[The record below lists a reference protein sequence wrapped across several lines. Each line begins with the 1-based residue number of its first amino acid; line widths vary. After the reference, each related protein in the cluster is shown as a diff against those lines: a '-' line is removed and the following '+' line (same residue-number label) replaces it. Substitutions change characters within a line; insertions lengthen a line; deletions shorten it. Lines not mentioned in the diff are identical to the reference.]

1 MPQIEDLQT
10 GKGLIVGRIA
20 QWAGLENRK
29 RVREMPKALPQ
40 HMRVQALF
48 YDGAFRRQSRA
59 HKSKLRGIT

>member
-1 MPQIEDLQT
+1 MPQIEDLQA
-10 GKGLIVGRIA
+10 GKELGVSRIA
-20 QWAGLENRK
+20 WWAGHEYRK